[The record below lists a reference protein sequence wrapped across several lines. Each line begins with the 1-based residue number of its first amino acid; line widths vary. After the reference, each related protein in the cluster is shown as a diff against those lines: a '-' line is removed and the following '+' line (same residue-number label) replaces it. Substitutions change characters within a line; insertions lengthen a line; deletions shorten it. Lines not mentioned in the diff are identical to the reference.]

1 MKRILVALLVVAAL
15 SLLMTAAVWAQ
26 VPEDDVLS
34 GEQCK
39 MCHAE
44 QHEEWTGTLHSQALE
59 GLKTSDHAGDS
70 CLPCHSTDHIYDN
83 TVTLETAQ
91 YGITCAACHTPH
103 DTPGDEMPAI
113 EDVGALCK
121 GCHNAD
127 LAEGE
132 EAEPGATIHHP
143 TSSMMAGSGAIG
155 VDPMPSK
162 HDVDCITCHLEG
174 HQFAPAQSACDTCHG
189 GAATIED
196 ATAPVKAKL
205 EEYGA
210 IDGFADSNPAAYT
223 NYTFL
228 LNDGSSGVHNPTYA
242 AAIVVAID
250 AELAQE
256 PAAEVEEEAP
266 AEEAPAEEAAPPA
279 EVPTAGGV
287 PLVNGSTLLLLTGT
301 LSLAGGLAAYAW
313 SRRK

>member
-1 MKRILVALLVVAAL
+1 
-15 SLLMTAAVWAQ
+15 
-26 VPEDDVLS
+26 
-34 GEQCK
+34 
-39 MCHAE
+39 
-44 QHEEWTGTLHSQALE
+44 
-59 GLKTSDHAGDS
+59 
-70 CLPCHSTDHIYDN
+70 
-83 TVTLETAQ
+83 
-91 YGITCAACHTPH
+91 
-103 DTPGDEMPAI
+103 
-113 EDVGALCK
+113 
-121 GCHNAD
+121 
-127 LAEGE
+127 
-132 EAEPGATIHHP
+132 
-143 TSSMMAGSGAIG
+143 
-155 VDPMPSK
+155 MPSK

-228 LNDGSSGVHNPTYA
+228 LNDGSSGIHNPGYA
-242 AAIVVAID
+242 AAIVAAID

-256 PAAEVEEEAP
+256 PAAPAEEAP
-266 AEEAPAEEAAPPA
+266 AEEAPAEEPA
-279 EVPTAGGV
+279 ELPESGGV

-313 SRRK
+313 HRRK